1 MMLLQEEF
9 KLVNQIG
16 LKICCIGSGDQHQ
29 SVCLGIQYQSVCLG
43 VQYQNG
49 FCIRRAEFKDFDKYL

>member
-1 MMLLQEEF
+1 MMFLQEEF

-29 SVCLGIQYQSVCLG
+29 SVCSG